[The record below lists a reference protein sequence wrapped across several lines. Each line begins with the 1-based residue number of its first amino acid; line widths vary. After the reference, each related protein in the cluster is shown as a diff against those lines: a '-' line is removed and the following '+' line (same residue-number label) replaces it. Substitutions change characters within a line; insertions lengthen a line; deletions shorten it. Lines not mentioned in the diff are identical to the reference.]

1 MASPVKAVSS
11 LFSLPESNHSSAAK
25 SIRRLRVRLFPAE
38 RPGTPAFPALP
49 FCYGRVGADLLG
61 RAPDSS
67 KDEEGSM
74 LKEFQEFISK
84 GNVMDLAVGVI
95 IGGAFGLIVNSLVND
110 IIMPLVGAIF
120 GGFDFSNYFLP
131 LSSTVTAASLEE
143 ARKQGAVFAY
153 GNFITV
159 VINFLILA
167 WIIFLMVK
175 AVNELRRR
183 VEKQKP
189 AAAPAAPPADVQLLT
204 EIRDILAKK

>member
-1 MASPVKAVSS
+1 
-11 LFSLPESNHSSAAK
+11 
-25 SIRRLRVRLFPAE
+25 
-38 RPGTPAFPALP
+38 
-49 FCYGRVGADLLG
+49 
-61 RAPDSS
+61 
-67 KDEEGSM
+67 M

-110 IIMPLVGAIF
+110 IIMPLIGAIF

-131 LSSTVTAASLEE
+131 LSSQVTAASLAE

-159 VINFLILA
+159 VINFVILA

-183 VEKQKP
+183 LERQKAT
-189 AAAPAAPPADVQLLT
+189 AAAAEAAPPPEDVRLLT
-204 EIRDILAKK
+204 EIRDLLAKR